1 MENIIKG
8 SGRGRSGQTA
18 ASRAKG
24 TLKRVKSGK
33 GRIGGGRGAAKG
45 AGKGVKGAKIPK
57 LGTKRNAGMQQ
68 ILNAIARPNGAA
80 AKSIMASQGVSASKL
95 GRMSRSQKQTLADKI
110 GRGTTAKGKAT
121 SASGK
126 KSGTAAGK
134 AKGAKGKASGRTRTK
149 KG

>member
-18 ASRAKG
+18 ASRAQK

-33 GRIGGGRGAAKG
+33 GRIGGGRGSGKG
-45 AGKGVKGAKIPK
+45 AGGGVKGQSIPR
-57 LGTKRNAGMQQ
+57 LGTKRNAGLQQ

-80 AKSIMASQGVSASKL
+80 AKSIMASQGVSVSKMK
-95 GRMSRSQKQTLADKI
+95 RMSLSQQKTLADKI
-110 GRGTTAKGKAT
+110 GRGSTSKSKAT

-134 AKGAKGKASGRTRTK
+134 AKGAKGKATGRTRTK